1 MGRSRAVRRRAVCR
15 RRRGAVALSVALA
28 ACLAAAPS
36 GAALLRNAVGAYP
49 AGLAADSTDRNLV
62 GGLTDALDR
71 AMRGALSDDPGEAAA
86 AFDDAKRAV
95 GKTAR
100 DMIPGA
106 ALLDL
111 FGKRLRTA
119 RTRIRS
125 FLGDSR
131 AALALDRARDEE
143 LFGDLLTPLPKAS
156 LRAALLP
163 AAAAA
168 PPDPWGPAAA
178 ADPWADD
185 DAGGAGAGR
194 ADPWGAPAP
203 AVPAAPAVAQAPEEP
218 PPPPAGRDRRYALAA
233 GGAETSYDD
242 ALEGL
247 RRREIEA
254 RRAAE
259 RAEEEARRAAEAEER
274 RAEERAEAE
283 RRREAE
289 ARRERERVAARN
301 REIARREAEIEA
313 DNWSMFFEG
322 VGDALNT
329 FNQAQQQQVD
339 IAAQRRREARLE
351 AERRERE
358 WRRQEDARRQEDE
371 RRQADAERQRR
382 AEARQREEET
392 RRREEEARR
401 QAEAQRRA
409 EEERRRAEE
418 ERAREERRRMCL
430 AMRSGSRTSCV
441 DARERAGAQ
450 GSDRVLKNK
459 CNYPVA
465 VWYGRERGDLS
476 SLVHLGAYGT
486 GVTAWSTD
494 RRFAYAACY
503 HAGGVTYRDGRCV
516 VSSWACSGVD

>member
-1 MGRSRAVRRRAVCR
+1 MGGSRAIRRRPGSR

-28 ACLAAAPS
+28 VCLAAAPS
-36 GAALLRNAVGAYP
+36 GAGLLRNAVGAYP

-71 AMRGALSDDPGEAAA
+71 AMRGALSDDPAEADA

-111 FGKRLRTA
+111 FDKRLQTA

-131 AALALDRARDEE
+131 AALALDRARDED
-143 LFGDLLTPLPKAS
+143 LFGDLLTVPLPKAN

-168 PPDPWGPAAA
+168 PPDPWGPVAA

-185 DAGGAGAGR
+185 DAGGAGAVR

-203 AVPAAPAVAQAPEEP
+203 AVPAAPTVAQAPEEP
-218 PPPPAGRDRRYALAA
+218 PPPVGAARDRRYALAA

-259 RAEEEARRAAEAEER
+259 AEERRAAEAEER
-274 RAEERAEAE
+274 RAAEHAEAE

-301 REIARREAEIEA
+301 REIEA
-313 DNWSMFFEG
+313 DNWRMFIEG
-322 VGDALNT
+322 VGNALNT
-329 FNQAQQQQVD
+329 FNQVQQQQVD
-339 IAAQRRREARLE
+339 IAAQRQREARLE

-358 WRRQEDARRQEDE
+358 WRRQEDARRQEEE

-418 ERAREERRRMCL
+418 ERAREQRRRMCL
-430 AMRSGSRTSCV
+430 ATRSGSRTSCV
-441 DARERAGAQ
+441 EARERAGAQ

-465 VWYGRERGDLS
+465 VWYGRARGDLS
-476 SLVHLGAYGT
+476 NLIHLGPYGT
-486 GVTAWSTD
+486 GTTSWSTD
-494 RRFAYAACY
+494 RRFVYAACY
-503 HAGGVTYRDGRCV
+503 HAGGVTYRDGSCV